1 MSLLRGK
8 REISNLD
15 LINQIES
22 LLFAGAPPNQHRP
35 FSRKPRREKDITSV
49 ALLAGSPV
57 GTSILRLLSSQIGG
71 DGLRNRWSGVQVC
84 WISSTSEISVVSV
97 DDSGFIHDRI
107 EFETAKNVSEDRQSE
122 IQYSGT
128 SVSSDVLNAD
138 DDPPVTNADDEGS
151 VSYTASNIEKLRYHI
166 GIVDRIGKV
175 KEVSN
180 GISGG
185 LITRQFFPVDS
196 DLELEDEELGSQSIT
211 SPPFSTSLFG
221 SHWLNLKVPEPVVAP
236 QNLQVHPPPPQQAKK
251 SRRGP
256 RSRSSQYRGVTFYRR
271 TGRWESHIW
280 DCGKQVYLG
289 GFDTALAA
297 ARAYDRAA
305 IKFRGI
311 DADINFHI
319 NEYDEDMTQVKN
331 LSKEE
336 FIHILRR
343 QSTGFSRGSSKYRGV
358 TLHKCGRWE
367 ARMGQLLGKKYV
379 YLGLFDNEVEA
390 ARAYDKA
397 AIKCNGKEAVTNFE
411 PSIYGADNSLEAMDE
426 EASGHNLDLNLGIS
440 PTKDSPGPNLQA
452 QTQAQAQAPL
462 WPSNMYYGFTPNNEE
477 KAIGMT
483 STSANNIQGLS
494 AWQMQHHQDSLQ
506 LLLLFSQMGV
516 VSNTSSQLTWPRPL
530 LLRYTFSNQIG

>member
-1 MSLLRGK
+1 M
-8 REISNLD
+8 LD
-15 LINQIES
+15 LNT
-22 LLFAGAPPNQHRP
+22 
-35 FSRKPRREKDITSV
+35 DV
-49 ALLAGSPV
+49 A
-57 GTSILRLLSSQIGG
+57 
-71 DGLRNRWSGVQVC
+71 
-84 WISSTSEISVVSV
+84 VSF
-97 DDSGFIHDRI
+97 DDSGNNCDRVD
-107 EFETAKNVSEDRQSE
+107 FESKENVLEDRQSE
-122 IQYSGT
+122 IHSGT

-138 DDPPVTNADDEGS
+138 DDLPLANAADADDEDA
-151 VSYTASNIEKLRYHI
+151 VSYTAYRNIEKRSYHF
-166 GIVDRIGKV
+166 GIVDRPGYA
-175 KEVSN
+175 KEISN
-180 GISGG
+180 GTSGG
-185 LITRQFFPVDS
+185 LTTRQFFPVVE
-196 DLELEDEELGSQSIT
+196 LELEDEELGSRSIT
-211 SPPFSTSLFG
+211 SSPLATSMLG
-221 SHWLNLKVPEPVVAP
+221 SHWLNLMVPEPAQAP
-236 QNLQVHPPPPQQAKK
+236 QHLQVPSPAPQQAKK

-319 NEYDEDMTQVKN
+319 NEYEEDMTQVKN

-397 AIKCNGKEAVTNFE
+397 AIKCNGREAVTNFD
-411 PSIYGADNSLEAMDE
+411 PSIYGTDISLEARD
-426 EASGHNLDLNLGIS
+426 EASGHNLDLNLWVS
-440 PTKDSPGPNLQA
+440 PTTDSQKGNDNVQKMDMCFTACELPSEKRLKVQTRVPACMGGHTGVSKHYPIWPTSSMYSGFIPNYEGIA
-452 QTQAQAQAPL
+452 MGKEGASVVPL
-462 WPSNMYYGFTPNNEE
+462 N
-477 KAIGMT
+477 
-483 STSANNIQGLS
+483 S
-494 AWQMQHHQDSLQ
+494 AWQVQMLRGHGVSLQ
-506 LLLLFSQMGV
+506 LPVSVSSTAASSGFSSS
-516 VSNTSSQLTWPRPL
+516 SNNKAFHHDASILMPTPGGISSPHYFT
-530 LLRYTFSNQIG
+530 NQNG

>member
-1 MSLLRGK
+1 M
-8 REISNLD
+8 LD
-15 LINQIES
+15 LNV
-22 LLFAGAPPNQHRP
+22 
-35 FSRKPRREKDITSV
+35 DV
-49 ALLAGSPV
+49 
-57 GTSILRLLSSQIGG
+57 
-71 DGLRNRWSGVQVC
+71 
-84 WISSTSEISVVSV
+84 VVSV
-97 DDSGFIHDRI
+97 DDSSYIRDRM
-107 EFETAKNVSEDRQSE
+107 EFETGKNVLEDRQSE
-122 IQYSGT
+122 IHSGT

-138 DDPPVTNADDEGS
+138 DDPPVTNAADADDEGS
-151 VSYTASNIEKLRYHI
+151 VSYTASNIGKLSYHF
-166 GIVDRIGKV
+166 GIVDRSGKS
-175 KEVSN
+175 KEIFN

-185 LITRQFFPVDS
+185 LVTRQFFPVDS
-196 DLELEDEELGSQSIT
+196 DLELEDEDLGSHSLT
-211 SPPFSTSLFG
+211 SSPLATSLLG
-221 SHWLNLKVPEPVVAP
+221 SHWLNLTVPEPAQVP
-236 QNLQVHPPPPQQAKK
+236 QNQQVPPPMQAKK

-319 NEYDEDMTQVKN
+319 NEYEEDMTQVKN

-411 PSIYGADNSLEAMDE
+411 PSIYGADISLEAMDE
-426 EASGHNLDLNLGIS
+426 EANGHNLDLNLWNS
-440 PTKDSPGPNLQA
+440 PTTDSPKANS
-452 QTQAQAQAPL
+452 QAQAQAPT
-462 WPSNMYYGFTPNNEE
+462 WPNMYSGFTPNYQEIATG
-477 KAIGMT
+477 KA
-483 STSANNIQGLS
+483 SASILPSPALSNS
-494 AWQMQHHQDSLQ
+494 AWQTQMQMQMQMQMLRGHGVGMAIPIPISSIAASSGFSSTTVFSNSHLQ
-506 LLLLFSQMGV
+506 SNN
-516 VSNTSSQLTWPRPL
+516 NTSSSMY
-530 LLRYTFSNQIG
+530 YTNQFG

>member
-1 MSLLRGK
+1 M
-8 REISNLD
+8 LD
-15 LINQIES
+15 LNT
-22 LLFAGAPPNQHRP
+22 
-35 FSRKPRREKDITSV
+35 DV
-49 ALLAGSPV
+49 
-57 GTSILRLLSSQIGG
+57 
-71 DGLRNRWSGVQVC
+71 
-84 WISSTSEISVVSV
+84 VVSF
-97 DDSGFIHDRI
+97 DDSGYNRDRVD
-107 EFETAKNVSEDRQSE
+107 FETKQNVLEDRQSE
-122 IQYSGT
+122 IHSGT

-138 DDPPVTNADDEGS
+138 DDPPVANAADADDEDA
-151 VSYTASNIEKLRYHI
+151 VSYTAYRNIEKRSYHF
-166 GIVDRIGKV
+166 GIVDRSGYM
-175 KEVSN
+175 KEISN
-180 GISGG
+180 GTSGG
-185 LITRQFFPVDS
+185 LITRQFFPVNCE
-196 DLELEDEELGSQSIT
+196 LELEDEELGSRSIT
-211 SPPFSTSLFG
+211 SSLMATSLLG
-221 SHWLNLKVPEPVVAP
+221 SHWLNLMVPEPAQAP
-236 QNLQVHPPPPQQAKK
+236 QNLQVSSPPPQQAKK

-319 NEYDEDMTQVKN
+319 NEYEEDMAQAKT

-397 AIKCNGKEAVTNFE
+397 AIKCNGREAVTNFD
-411 PSIYGADNSLEAMDE
+411 PSIYGSDVSLEAMDQ
-426 EASGHNLDLNLGIS
+426 ASGHNLDLNLWVS
-440 PTKDSPGPNLQA
+440 PTTDSPKGNHNVQNMDMCFTTCELPSEKRLKVQTRVPACMGVGGHTGVSKHYPVWPTPSMYSGFIPN
-452 QTQAQAQAPL
+452 
-462 WPSNMYYGFTPNNEE
+462 YEE
-477 KAIGMT
+477 IAKGKEGASVIP
-483 STSANNIQGLS
+483 
-494 AWQMQHHQDSLQ
+494 AWQVQIHGVPLPVSVSSSTAAASSGFSSSSNNKLAYHHDASIL
-506 LLLLFSQMGV
+506 MPTP
-516 VSNTSSQLTWPRPL
+516 TSHYFT
-530 LLRYTFSNQIG
+530 NQIG

>member
-1 MSLLRGK
+1 M
-8 REISNLD
+8 LD
-15 LINQIES
+15 LNS
-22 LLFAGAPPNQHRP
+22 
-35 FSRKPRREKDITSV
+35 DV
-49 ALLAGSPV
+49 A
-57 GTSILRLLSSQIGG
+57 
-71 DGLRNRWSGVQVC
+71 
-84 WISSTSEISVVSV
+84 VSV
-97 DDSGFIHDRI
+97 DDSGDNRDRVD
-107 EFETAKNVSEDRQSE
+107 FETKEINSLEDRQSE
-122 IQYSGT
+122 IHSGT

-138 DDPPVTNADDEGS
+138 DDLPVANAADEEDA
-151 VSYTASNIEKLRYHI
+151 VSYTAYGSIEKRSYRF
-166 GIVDRIGKV
+166 GIVDRSGCV
-175 KEVSN
+175 KELGSN
-180 GISGG
+180 GTSGE
-185 LITRQFFPVDS
+185 LITRQFFPVDCE
-196 DLELEDEELGSQSIT
+196 LELEEEELGSRSIT
-211 SPPFSTSLFG
+211 SSLLG
-221 SHWLNLKVPEPVVAP
+221 SQWLNLTAPVP
-236 QNLQVHPPPPQQAKK
+236 QNLPVKLPAPPPPQQAKK

-319 NEYDEDMTQVKN
+319 NEYEEDMAQAKN

-397 AIKCNGKEAVTNFE
+397 AIKCNGREAVTNFD
-411 PSIYGADNSLEAMDE
+411 PSIYGTDISLEAVD
-426 EASGHNLDLNLGIS
+426 EASGHNLDLNLWVS
-440 PTKDSPGPNLQA
+440 PTTDSPKGNGNVQNMDMCFTTCELPSEKRLKVQTRVPASMGMGGNAGVSKHYPVWPTPSMYSGFIPN
-452 QTQAQAQAPL
+452 
-462 WPSNMYYGFTPNNEE
+462 YEE
-477 KAIGMT
+477 IAIGKEGASVVPFNSAWQVQMLRGHGVPLPVSVSS
-483 STSANNIQGLS
+483 STAASSGFSSSTNKQGLS
-494 AWQMQHHQDSLQ
+494 
-506 LLLLFSQMGV
+506 
-516 VSNTSSQLTWPRPL
+516 SS
-530 LLRYTFSNQIG
+530 RYFHPDAYA